1 MTMKIENSAP
11 SVLELDSLCLT
22 LGRFTLG
29 PVSLRFVPGDYFLLM
44 GPSGC
49 GKTTLLKTLAGV
61 HRPDS
66 GELRIGGAVANQ
78 LSPQRRGIGYVAQ
91 HALLFPHLSVHGN
104 IAYGLQYRPEW
115 HNAERERRFKRAV
128 EITGVGT
135 LLDRRPATLS
145 GGESRRVALARSLAV
160 APRVLLLD
168 EPLGMLDA
176 SGRDELLAALRR
188 AHEET
193 AAVTIHV
200 THHADEAWALRG
212 RCGLM
217 RDGRLEQTGDIGELV
232 RRPQTRFVAE
242 FFGGRNLIPARFT
255 QHAGSWT
262 ADLGWARLQLTV
274 APPAN
279 AALVQLRPET
289 LQLLPEM
296 EMANSPAKMVSD
308 SPSFENRKSKIEN
321 SMAWPGMVK
330 SAIDRGT
337 FIELTVG
344 LDAGPELSVH
354 ELARHHPPATGSRV
368 RVSPTAPPAALAE
381 KG

>member
-1 MTMKIENSAP
+1 MKIEHPNSASEHETRNAQRETCSP
-11 SVLELDSLCLT
+11 ILELDALCLT

-29 PVSLRFVPGDYFLLM
+29 PVSLCFAPGDYFLLM

-66 GELRIGGAVANQ
+66 GELRIGGAVANH

-115 HNAERERRFKRAV
+115 NSAERERRFRRAV
-128 EITGVGT
+128 EITGVGA
-135 LLDRRPATLS
+135 LLDRRPGTLS

-160 APRVLLLD
+160 EPRVLLLD

-176 SGRDELLAALRR
+176 TGRGELLAALRR

-193 AAVTIHV
+193 GAVTIHV
-200 THHADEAWALRG
+200 THHADEAWSLRG

-217 RDGRLEQTGDIGELV
+217 RNGRLEQTGDIGELV
-232 RRPQTRFVAE
+232 RSPQTRFTAE
-242 FFGGRNLIPARFT
+242 FFGGRNLIPARFSRD
-255 QHAGSWT
+255 AGGWS
-262 ADLGWARLQLTV
+262 ADLGWARLPLDV
-274 APPAN
+274 EPPVN

-289 LQLLPEM
+289 LQLVPET
-296 EMANSPAKMVSD
+296 PAD
-308 SPSFENRKSKIEN
+308 S
-321 SMAWPGMVK
+321 ATWPGIVK
-330 SAIDRGT
+330 SAVDRGT
-337 FIELTVG
+337 FIELAIA
-344 LDAGPELSVH
+344 LDAGLELIVH
-354 ELARHHPPATGSRV
+354 ELARHNPPAPGCRV
-368 RVSPTAPPAALAE
+368 RVRPAAPPAALAE